1 MSSAVEDHVL
11 SRIMAA
17 PIKRLPSPHFFVENV
32 FPEDYYRDL
41 LANMPD
47 DDTFTCLG
55 DTGRVPKGAYRER
68 FVFLPTKDH
77 IGALSNGKRE
87 FWRDLGEWLYG
98 ERFFHSMLSKFAQS
112 AATRFADKLDKIK
125 LTPEVLV
132 VRDRTNYSIGPHTDA
147 PHRFL
152 SMLFYLPSDA
162 GREHL
167 GTSLYMPL
175 DRSFT
180 CEGGPH
186 YDFDKF
192 VKVDTMP
199 YRPNSLF
206 CFLRTDTS
214 FHGVEPIED
223 ADIVRDLILY
233 DIRIANPGILKS
245 ADHEDAAPALVPVTN
260 LH

>member
-11 SRIMAA
+11 AQIEAA
-17 PIKRLPSPHFFVENV
+17 SIKRLPSPHFYVENI
-32 FPEDYYRDL
+32 FPDDFYRDL
-41 LANMPD
+41 LANMPSD
-47 DDTFTCLG
+47 EDFTCLG

-68 FVFLPTKDH
+68 FVFLPTKDQ
-77 IGALSNGKRE
+77 IEKLPADKSD
-87 FWRDLGEWLYG
+87 FWRDLGAWLYG
-98 ERFFHSMLSKFAQS
+98 ERFFRTMIRKFAQ
-112 AATRFADKLDKIK
+112 AAAARFAGQLEKVQ

-152 SMLFYLPSDA
+152 SMLFYCPPDTSQ
-162 GREHL
+162 EHL

-206 CFLRTDTS
+206 CFLRTNVS
-214 FHGVEPIED
+214 FHGVEPI
-223 ADIVRDLILY
+223 ADKEVARDLILY
-233 DIRIANPGILKS
+233 DIRVANPGVLKAEAKRGETPEPAS
-245 ADHEDAAPALVPVTN
+245 AP
-260 LH
+260 

>member
-11 SRIMAA
+11 ARINQA
-17 PIKRLPSPHFFVENV
+17 PIKRLPSPHFYIEGVL
-32 FPEDYYRDL
+32 PDDYYREL

-47 DDTFTCLG
+47 DEDYTCLG

-68 FVFLPTKDH
+68 FVFLPTPDDIDCLPAEKRAFWH
-77 IGALSNGKRE
+77 ELGK
-87 FWRDLGEWLYG
+87 WMYG
-98 ERFFHSMLSKFAQS
+98 QRLFRAMVGKFAQA
-112 AATRFADKLDKIK
+112 AATRFAGKLDKIK
-125 LTPEVLV
+125 LTSEVLV

-147 PHRFL
+147 AHRFL
-152 SMLFYLPSDA
+152 SMLFYCPPDA
-162 GREHL
+162 SQEHL

-206 CFLRTDTS
+206 CFLRTNTS

-223 ADIVRDLILY
+223 ADVSRDVILY
-233 DIRIANPGILKS
+233 DVRIANPSALKS
-245 ADHEDAAPALVPVTN
+245 NDQEDKVPAL
-260 LH
+260 

>member
-11 SRIMAA
+11 GRITEA
-17 PIKRLPSPHFFVENV
+17 PIKRLPSPHFYIDGV
-32 FPEDYYRDL
+32 FPEDYYGDL
-41 LANMPD
+41 IANMPGD
-47 DDTFTCLG
+47 DDFTCLG

-68 FVFLPTKDH
+68 FVFLPTKDE
-77 IGALSNGKRE
+77 IEKLPAGKRE
-87 FWRDLGEWLYG
+87 FWRDLSKWLYG
-98 ERFFHSMLSKFAQS
+98 ERFFRSMVGKFAQS
-112 AATRFADKLDKIK
+112 ATTRFAGKLDKVK
-125 LTPEVLV
+125 LTSEVLV

-152 SMLFYLPSDA
+152 SMLFYLPPDSS
-162 GREHL
+162 REHL

-186 YDFDKF
+186 YEFDKF

-233 DIRIANPGILKS
+233 DVRIANPSALKS
-245 ADHEDAAPALVPVTN
+245 SDQEVEAPALAP
-260 LH
+260 